1 MIRFLTIPEEDILAD
16 PASAGDMLLHAV
28 RRGGPEGM
36 IFRSLVPLGDT
47 LLICLEPR
55 KESDPPAPEAFHF
68 SLFRSRTAEGAAAEI
83 RARDQADQT
92 LLASF
97 FIDSMLWGLYA
108 DHRPGKKMVAPHRP
122 RR

>member
-16 PASAGDMLLHAV
+16 PAAAGEMLLRAV

-47 LLICLEPR
+47 VLVLLEPR
-55 KESDPPAPEAFHF
+55 KANDPPVPEAFHF

-92 LLASF
+92 LLGSF

-108 DHRPGKKMVAPHRP
+108 DHKTGKKMVAAHRP
-122 RR
+122 GR